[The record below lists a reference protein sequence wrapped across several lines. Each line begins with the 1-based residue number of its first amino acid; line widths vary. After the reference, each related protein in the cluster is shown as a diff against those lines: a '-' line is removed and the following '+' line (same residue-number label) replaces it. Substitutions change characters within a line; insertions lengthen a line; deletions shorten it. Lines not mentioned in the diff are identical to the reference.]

1 MDHSKEELQKQ
12 VMIAARDNGTSAI
25 LFRNAL
31 ARKLNLNVTE
41 SMCLS
46 LLGIQG
52 TSTPTELAHYTGLT
66 SGSTTTMLDRLE
78 KIHFITRKP
87 NPKDRRGVLIEI
99 TQEYTKEAG
108 PLVMGIQKANKDLIA
123 EYTDQELNTIIDFL
137 TKFTNNTVEQTKRV
151 EENIRKKLLT

>member
-1 MDHSKEELQKQ
+1 MKPMEHSKEELQKQ
-12 VMIAARDNGTSAI
+12 VMIAARDNGTSSI

-31 ARKLNLNVTE
+31 ARKMNLNVTE

-99 TQEYTKEAG
+99 TPEYTQKAG

-123 EYTDQELNTIIDFL
+123 KYTDQELHTIIDFL
-137 TKFTNNTVEQTKRV
+137 TLFTNNTVEQTKRV
-151 EENIRKKLLT
+151 EEEIE